1 MSKDSVK
8 EIVCKKDDKINLL
21 SLQIKNIQKHMSSK
35 DSRIE
40 NLNLKVLEIGV
51 EKETLVQKVEDQDKT
66 IKLNNVEIEMMK
78 RDLKCKECEFESESL
93 ENIIVHMATGI
104 HLVSE
109 KNLSCNMCDFTS
121 QSESDLT
128 DHLENH
134 TTKFKEFKF
143 SNF

>member
-1 MSKDSVK
+1 
-8 EIVCKKDDKINLL
+8 
-21 SLQIKNIQKHMSSK
+21 MSSK

-51 EKETLVQKVEDQDKT
+51 EKETLVQKVEDRDKT

-134 TTKFKEFKF
+134 KTKFKEFKF